1 MDKILNI
8 KDLEKYRHNYPKASW
23 RNKHTCV
30 EYLVPL
36 EWFEQFP
43 ESHKSGHGGINA
55 KLEYAAEILTNKMKE
70 VHDDRCK
77 TWVSCYIQNLDET
90 IMDNIEGALYTYDV
104 FDERP
109 ELKEHPVVVA
119 IRDAFFKYQH
129 FKPHHALVSFYSADG
144 MLDDLIGPTKEKMV
158 KMLVEMNSWTDVVTN
173 SSSEIFLCSSDKT
186 ADIIE
191 HMVSNYSAEHD
202 DWQSEVE
209 VSPVDF
215 EFEIKQAIVGEAGEE
230 AMDWLDLNDYGITPE
245 MIQEFEKLFRE
256 IHNMHSGTIFT
267 IEISQ
272 HATETKDFLQDEFG
286 AQYYES
292 A

>member
-1 MDKILNI
+1 MDKVLNI
-8 KDLEKYRHNYPKASW
+8 KDLEKYRYNYSKAPW
-23 RNKHTCV
+23 RNEHTCV
-30 EYLVPL
+30 EYMVPM
-36 EWFEQFP
+36 EWFENFP
-43 ESHKSGHGGINA
+43 EDYQPGYKNINA
-55 KLEYAAEILTNKMKE
+55 KLVYASKILTYKMRE
-70 VHDDRCK
+70 LHDDRCQS
-77 TWVSCYIQNLDET
+77 WVSCDIQDLDEV
-90 IMDNIEGALYTYDV
+90 IMNNIEGALCAYDV

-119 IRDAFFKYQH
+119 IRDAFFKYRH
-129 FKPHHALVSFYSADG
+129 LKPHHALVSFYSADG
-144 MLDDLIGPTKEKMV
+144 MLDDLIEPTKEKMV

-191 HMVSNYSAEHD
+191 HMVSNYSAEND

-209 VSPVDF
+209 VNPVDF
-215 EFEIKQAIVGEAGEE
+215 EFEIKQAIVDEYGEE
-230 AMDWLDLNDYGITPE
+230 TISSLDLNDYGITPE
-245 MIQEFEKLFRE
+245 MVQEFEKLFRE
-256 IHNMHSGTIFT
+256 VHNMHSGTIFT

-272 HATETKDFLQDEFG
+272 HATKTKDFLQDEFG